1 MSYDSIH
8 RGFTTSASYTTFPT
22 TPKFTT
28 WISYDDYVYEQRWLR
43 ERQEYIYSAMGIDPI
58 NMNNFKINKLKLKVI

>member
-8 RGFTTSASYTTFPT
+8 RGFTTSASYTAVPT

-28 WISYDDYVYEQRWLR
+28 WISYEDYVYEQRWLR
-43 ERQEYIYSAMGIDPI
+43 ERQEYIYSVMGIDPI
-58 NMNNFKINKLKLKVI
+58 NMNNFKINKLKLKVV

>member
-8 RGFTTSASYTTFPT
+8 RGFTTSASYTAVPT

-28 WISYDDYVYEQRWLR
+28 WISYEDYVYEQRWLR
-43 ERQEYIYSAMGIDPI
+43 ERQEYIYSVMGIDPI